1 MGLYRCP
8 FILPLMSSVLITFLD
23 VIDESV
29 ADDMVEVQ
37 DRNDNI
43 KIEVNETDSSKE
55 FDSEHV
61 DAINISS
68 ESKDLDI
75 ENDVKKRIRTD
86 KESRVTYAIARKDRG
101 LMSRQLASH
110 LFDDPEVR
118 LS

>member
-1 MGLYRCP
+1 M
-8 FILPLMSSVLITFLD
+8 ITFLD
-23 VIDESV
+23 VIEGSV
-29 ADDMVEVQ
+29 ADDVIEVQ

-55 FDSEHV
+55 FDTEHV
-61 DAINISS
+61 DAINNISS

-101 LMSRQLASH
+101 LMSRQLATH

-118 LS
+118 LL

>member
-1 MGLYRCP
+1 M
-8 FILPLMSSVLITFLD
+8 ITFLD
-23 VIDESV
+23 VIDGSV
-29 ADDMVEVQ
+29 ADDAIEVQ
-37 DRNDNI
+37 DRNDDI

-55 FDSEHV
+55 FDTEHV
-61 DAINISS
+61 DAINNISS

-101 LMSRQLASH
+101 LMSRQLATH

-118 LS
+118 LL